1 MGSSSYENCRGLQ
14 KGGGII
20 LGENHS
26 FRTQPDEQPNQLRL
40 LIMLHNIGAT
50 ESSKALTINQIAEWT
65 RMETPELQGHLQ
77 KLIDLGYAKGLGAE
91 ENDKYYLTING
102 IRKVLSL
109 YS

>member
-1 MGSSSYENCRGLQ
+1 M
-14 KGGGII
+14 
-20 LGENHS
+20 GENHS

>member
-1 MGSSSYENCRGLQ
+1 MGM
-14 KGGGII
+14 
-20 LGENHS
+20 NHS
-26 FRTQPDEQPNQLRL
+26 FRSQPDEQPNQLRL

-50 ESSKALTINQIAEWT
+50 EAQKALTLTQISEWT

-77 KLIDLGYAKGLGAE
+77 KLIELGYAQQYCKDDT
-91 ENDKYYLTING
+91 DKYHLTIDG